1 MDSPTLA
8 FLKSIDSFHKTQ
20 QIQAPRQLA
29 IGLVPK
35 DLIRL
40 TPAGPGPSGAA
51 SPSLSFK
58 TVTTRILSTC
68 TS

>member
-20 QIQAPRQLA
+20 QIQVPRQLA

-40 TPAGPGPSGAA
+40 TPAGPGPSWSCFALPVLQD
-51 SPSLSFK
+51 SYY
-58 TVTTRILSTC
+58 
-68 TS
+68 